1 MDIGGVKLA
10 PAAAPIPAANRVEP
24 TASGAR
30 AVATE
35 LPREEAVR
43 AIGDSPNVRIDIGN
57 DKAREQ
63 IDRERMLRSFIRNRN
78 EVDPRTRELV
88 FRAIDTRTGEVVRQF
103 PDETRLKLREYIN
116 RLREARAG
124 EALASPSLTRSA

>member
-35 LPREEAVR
+35 LPREAAVK
-43 AIGDSPNVRIDIGN
+43 AIGDSPSVRIDISN
-57 DKAREQ
+57 DRAREQ
-63 IDRERMLRSFIRNRN
+63 IDRESLLRSFIRNRN
-78 EVDPRTRELV
+78 EVDPRTSELV
-88 FRAIDTRTGEVVRQF
+88 FRAVDTRTGEVVRQF
-103 PDETRLKLREYIN
+103 PDETRLKLREYMN
-116 RLREARAG
+116 RERDARAG
-124 EALASPSLTRSA
+124 ETPGAPSVTRSA